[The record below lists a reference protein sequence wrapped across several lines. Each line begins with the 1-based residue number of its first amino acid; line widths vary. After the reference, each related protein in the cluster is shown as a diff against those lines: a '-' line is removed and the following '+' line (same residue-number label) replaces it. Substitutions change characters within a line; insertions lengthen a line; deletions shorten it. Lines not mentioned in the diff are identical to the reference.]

1 MNTDRGLVSRIS
13 AAEGDGSGSAPHA
26 DILRRWVD
34 PYLHALAGT
43 VNPSCSAD
51 TSNLWAA
58 TFHALDILGIG
69 LAVCDMCAVVLATNG
84 TAKKILNT
92 GDALQISESG
102 ELRTTARNAPAIAD
116 ALKRLE
122 QAGGNGKPA
131 SGANAFLIP
140 RKSGARPITALMRRI
155 DAPPATGSSRQV
167 LIMMLDGTLSVS
179 ATSSDLQQL
188 YGFTPGETRLANL
201 LMSGKSLA
209 DSCDELGVRLSTGC
223 SHLRKIFKKTKTHR
237 QGELVALLLRSIGLL
252 RNRNVMAGNGEEREE
267 LIGHNDVS
275 FPGLIQVD
283 VDSDL

>member
-1 MNTDRGLVSRIS
+1 MSANRGLVPRAS
-13 AAEGDGSGSAPHA
+13 AAEAGCSDSAPYA
-26 DILRRWVD
+26 DILSRWED
-34 PYLHALAGT
+34 SQMHALADAL
-43 VNPSCSAD
+43 NPSCCGE
-51 TSNLWAA
+51 TSSLWTA

-69 LAVCDMCAVVLATNG
+69 LAVCDAYAAVLATNG
-84 TAKKILNT
+84 TAKKILDA

-102 ELRTTARNAPAIAD
+102 ELCTTARNAPALAD

-122 QAGGNGKPA
+122 QASAKRKPG
-131 SGANAFLIP
+131 SGVNAFLVP
-140 RKSGARPITALMRRI
+140 RKSGARPITVIVRRI
-155 DAPPATGSSRQV
+155 DTLRAAGSSAQM

-209 DSCDELGVRLSTGC
+209 DACDELGVRLSTGC

-252 RNRNVMAGNGEEREE
+252 RHRNVGTGSQEEREQVV
-267 LIGHNDVS
+267 GRDDVS
-275 FPGLIQVD
+275 FRDLIQVD

>member
-1 MNTDRGLVSRIS
+1 MNTDRGLVARVS
-13 AAEGDGSGSAPHA
+13 AAEAGSSDSAPYA
-26 DILRRWVD
+26 DILSRWED
-34 PYLHALAGT
+34 PSMLALAGA
-43 VNPSCSAD
+43 VNPSRSAE
-51 TSNLWAA
+51 TSNLWTA
-58 TFHALDILGIG
+58 TFHALDFLGIG
-69 LAVCDMCAVVLATNG
+69 LAVCDASAVVLATNA
-84 TAKKILNT
+84 TAEKILNT

-102 ELRTTARNAPAIAD
+102 ELCTTARSAPALGD

-122 QAGGNGKPA
+122 QADGKRRPA
-131 SGANAFLIP
+131 SRANAFLIP
-140 RKSGARPITALMRRI
+140 RKSGARAITVLVRDI
-155 DAPPATGSSRQV
+155 DAPLASGSSAQM

-188 YGFTPGETRLANL
+188 YGFTPSETRLANL

-252 RNRNVMAGNGEEREE
+252 RNRNVGTGTEEEREE
-267 LIGHNDVS
+267 LIGRDGVS
-275 FPGLIQVD
+275 FSDLIQVD